1 MSTKNFD
8 YNSQKIILSK
18 SSRKSVIVIAL
29 DGVPYSFFPAIR
41 EMNLSPVLSSLHQTN
56 KIYPMTTT
64 LPPVSSV
71 AWASFLT
78 GVNPG
83 AHGLTGFVDRKPGG
97 YEPFVPTAEDLQVPT
112 IYQHLSRLG
121 LRVCSLGVP
130 ATFPPVPINGILV
143 SGFLAPNVERSVYPL
158 EEVETLKSFDYELD
172 IDAWSAR
179 ESDEFLIAQLPK
191 TLSAR
196 INTANHYLNKENW
209 DLFVFHILE
218 TDRLHHFMWRQMK
231 DKESKAL
238 DLFSTVYGQIDT
250 FLQKIMGSLSEV
262 TAVIILS
269 DHGFTEL
276 KKDFYLNRWL
286 LEAGYLSLTDHHAT
300 NLTGITPGS
309 KAFSMAPGRIYLHF
323 KGKAPHGTISNDH
336 NAEALRKEISQ
347 SLENVHDPETG
358 FKVIKKV
365 ADMREEWDLAE
376 FDNSSLQL
384 PDLIAIPSPG
394 YELKGDLSGNTLFGT
409 DRFSGMHSYGDA
421 FVYLNGEREEEN
433 LDITDM
439 PGKICSFLGVQQMK
453 KEPNLT

>member
-1 MSTKNFD
+1 MFISDSDK
-8 YNSQKIILSK
+8 
-18 SSRKSVIVIAL
+18 RVIVIAL
-29 DGVPYSFFPAIR
+29 DGVPYSFFPIIK
-41 EMNLSPVLSSLHQTN
+41 ELNLSPILTSLYEANEIHS
-56 KIYPMTTT
+56 MTTT

-83 AHGLTGFVDRKPGG
+83 VHGLTGFVDRKPDG
-97 YEPFVPTAEDLQVPT
+97 YAPFVPTAEDLQVST
-112 IYQHLSRLG
+112 IYQHLSRFG
-121 LRVCSLGVP
+121 LRVCSIGVP

-143 SGFLAPNVERSVYPL
+143 SGFLAPNLERSVYPK
-158 EEVETLKSFDYELD
+158 EEVETLKSFDYKLD

-179 ESDEFLIAQLPK
+179 ESGESLMAQLPK

-196 INTANHYLNKENW
+196 IKTASHYLNKESW

-218 TDRLHHFMWRQMK
+218 TDRLHHFMWRQMM

-238 DLFSTVYGQIDT
+238 DLFSTLYGQINN
-250 FLQKIMGSLSEV
+250 FLHTILGKVSEE
-262 TAVIILS
+262 TALIILS

-286 LEAGYLSLTDHHAT
+286 IEAGYLSLAEPNPT
-300 NLTGITPGS
+300 NLTGIAPSS
-309 KAFSMAPGRIYLHF
+309 KLFSMAPGRIYLHL
-323 KGKAPHGTISNDH
+323 KGKTPYGTVSNDH
-336 NAEALRKEISQ
+336 NAELFRKELSE

-358 FKVIKKV
+358 FRVIQKVV
-365 ADMREEWDLAE
+365 DMREEWDLTE

-394 YELKGDLSGNTLFGT
+394 YELKGELSGADLFGK

-421 FVYLNGEREEEN
+421 FVYLNGEGREEK
-433 LDITDM
+433 LDITDI
-439 PGKICSFLGVQQMK
+439 PGKICSFLGVQLMIK
-453 KEPNLT
+453 

>member
-1 MSTKNFD
+1 MSTKNFG
-8 YNSQKIILSK
+8 YNSKKITVSK
-18 SSRKSVIVIAL
+18 SSRKRVIVIAL
-29 DGVPYSFFPAIR
+29 DGLPYSFFPAIG
-41 EMNLSPVLSSLHQTN
+41 EMNLSPILSSLYQTN
-56 KIYPMTTT
+56 EIYPMTTT
-64 LPPVSSV
+64 LPPLSSV

-83 AHGLTGFVDRKPGG
+83 VHGLTGFVDRKPGG
-97 YEPFVPTAEDLQVPT
+97 YEPFVPTAEDLQVST
-112 IYQHLSRLG
+112 IYQHLSRIG
-121 LRVCSLGVP
+121 LRVCSIGVP

-143 SGFLAPNVERSVYPL
+143 SGFLAPDIERSVYPL
-158 EEVETLKSFDYELD
+158 EEVETLKSFDYKLD

-179 ESDEFLIAQLPK
+179 ESDESLIAQLPK

-196 INTANHYLNKENW
+196 ITAANHYLNKENW

-218 TDRLHHFMWRQMK
+218 TDRLHHFMWRQMN
-231 DKESKAL
+231 DKESKTL
-238 DLFSTVYGQIDT
+238 DLFSSVYGQIDS
-250 FLQKIMGSLSEV
+250 FLQKLMGRLSEE
-262 TAVIILS
+262 TALMILS

-286 LEAGYLSLTDHHAT
+286 MEAGYLSLSDHHAT
-300 NLTGITPGS
+300 NLTGIAPGS
-309 KAFSMAPGRIYLHF
+309 EAFSMATGRIYLHL
-323 KGKAPHGTISNDH
+323 KGKAPHGTVSNDH
-336 NAEALRKEISQ
+336 IAEALRKEISQ
-347 SLENVHDPETG
+347 SLENVRDPETG
-358 FKVIKKV
+358 SKVIQKV
-365 ADMREEWDLAE
+365 VDMREEWDLAE

-394 YELKGDLSGNTLFGT
+394 YELKGDLSGNRLFGT
-409 DRFSGMHSYGDA
+409 DRFSGTHSYGDA

>member
-8 YNSQKIILSK
+8 YNSKKIILSE
-18 SSRKSVIVIAL
+18 SSRKRVIVIAL
-29 DGVPYSFFPAIR
+29 DGVPYTFFPAIG

-83 AHGLTGFVDRKPGG
+83 VHGLTGFVDRKPGG
-97 YEPFVPTAEDLQVPT
+97 YEPFVPTAEDLHVST

-143 SGFLAPNVERSVYPL
+143 SGFLAPNVERSVYPS
-158 EEVETLKSFDYELD
+158 EEVEMLKSFDYRLD

-179 ESDEFLIAQLPK
+179 ESDESLIAQLPK

-238 DLFSTVYGQIDT
+238 DLYSTIYRQIDS
-250 FLQKIMGSLSEV
+250 FLQKIMGNLTKE
-262 TAVIILS
+262 TALIILS

-286 LEAGYLSLTDHHAT
+286 TEAGYLSLTDHRAT
-300 NLTGITPGS
+300 NLTGIAPGS
-309 KAFSMAPGRIYLHF
+309 KAFSMAPGRIYLHL
-323 KGKAPHGTISNDH
+323 KGKAPHGTISNDN

-347 SLENVHDPETG
+347 SLENILDPETG
-358 FKVIKKV
+358 FRVIKKV
-365 ADMREEWDLAE
+365 VDMREKWNLIE
-376 FDNSSLQL
+376 FDNSLLQL
-384 PDLIAIPSPG
+384 PDLIAIPFPG
-394 YELKGDLSGNTLFGT
+394 YELKGDLSGNTLFGM

-421 FVYLNGEREEEN
+421 FVYLNGQKEEEN

-439 PGKICSFLGVQQMK
+439 QVKICSFLGVEPMK

>member
-1 MSTKNFD
+1 MSTNNLE
-8 YNSQKIILSK
+8 YNSKKIISSE
-18 SSRKSVIVIAL
+18 SSRKRVIVIAL
-29 DGVPYSFFPAIR
+29 DGVPYSFFPAIG
-41 EMNLSPVLSSLHQTN
+41 EMNLSPILSSLHKTN
-56 KIYPMTTT
+56 KIQTMTTT

-83 AHGLTGFVDRKPGG
+83 VHGITGFVDRRQEG
-97 YEPFVPTAEDLQVPT
+97 YAPFVPTAEELQVST
-112 IYQHLSRLG
+112 IYQHLSRIG
-121 LRVCSLGVP
+121 LRVCSIGVP

-143 SGFLAPNVERSVYPL
+143 SGFLAPNVERCVYPI
-158 EEVETLKSFDYELD
+158 EEIETLRSFNYKLD

-179 ESDEFLIAQLPK
+179 ESDESLITQLPK

-196 INTANHYLNKENW
+196 INTAIHYLNKEKW

-231 DKESKAL
+231 DKEPKAL
-238 DLFSTVYGQIDT
+238 DLFSNLYSQIDS
-250 FLQKIMGSLSEV
+250 FLKNIMERLTEE
-262 TAVIILS
+262 TALIILS

-276 KKDFYLNRWL
+276 KKDFYLNRYL
-286 LEAGYLSLTDHHAT
+286 IEKGFLSLREAT
-300 NLTGITPGS
+300 VNNLEGIAPSS
-309 KAFSMAPGRIYLHF
+309 KAFSMAPGRIYLHL
-323 KGKAPHGTISNDH
+323 KGKAPNGNVSNDH
-336 NAEALRKEISQ
+336 IAETLRQEISQ

-358 FKVIKKV
+358 SNVIQKVV
-365 ADMREEWDLAE
+365 DMREEWNLTG
-376 FDNSSLQL
+376 FDNSMLQL

-421 FVYLNGEREEEN
+421 FVYLNGDDSDEK

-439 PGKICSFLGVQQMK
+439 AEKICSFLGVKQMN

>member
-1 MSTKNFD
+1 MSTKNSYYD
-8 YNSQKIILSK
+8 SKKIILSK
-18 SSRKSVIVIAL
+18 SSRRRVIVIAL
-29 DGVPYSFFPAIR
+29 DGIPYSFFAAIE
-41 EMNLSPVLSSLHQTN
+41 EMNLSPLLSSLHQTN

-83 AHGLTGFVDRKPGG
+83 VHGLTGFVDRKPDG
-97 YEPFVPTAEDLQVPT
+97 YEPFVPTAVNLRVST

-121 LRVCSLGVP
+121 LRVCSIGVP

-158 EEVETLKSFDYELD
+158 EEVEILKSFDYRLD

-179 ESDEFLIAQLPK
+179 ESDESLIIQLPK
-191 TLSAR
+191 MLSAR
-196 INTANHYLNKENW
+196 INTANHYLNREKW

-238 DLFSTVYGQIDT
+238 DLFSTVYGQIDN
-250 FLQKIMGSLSEV
+250 FLQKIMGSLSKD
-262 TAVIILS
+262 TSLIILS

-286 LEAGYLSLTDHHAT
+286 MEAGYLSLTDNHAT

-309 KAFSMAPGRIYLHF
+309 KVFSMAPGRIYLHL
-323 KGKAPHGTISNDH
+323 KGKAPHGTISND
-336 NAEALRKEISQ
+336 NDAEALRKEISQ
-347 SLENVHDPETG
+347 SLENVHDPETSSRI
-358 FKVIKKV
+358 IKKV
-365 ADMREEWDLAE
+365 ADMREQWDLPE
-376 FDNSSLQL
+376 FDNSLLQL

-394 YELKGDLSGNTLFGT
+394 YELKGDVSGNTLFGT

-421 FVYLNGEREEEN
+421 FVYLNGEKEEEN
-433 LDITDM
+433 LDITNIS
-439 PGKICSFLGVQQMK
+439 GKICSFLGVESMK
-453 KEPNLT
+453 KEPNRT